1 MANGK
6 HTIELPFSIE
16 KIWNYISD
24 IENWAAT
31 VPGYENHEIVNE
43 KQSTW
48 AIKGDL
54 GLMKKTANL
63 QVDITE
69 WIEPTKVVFHFKSL
83 AEDFVGNGRY
93 EAQALDDSHTRITG
107 YLELEPEETKG
118 PMATMQ
124 KTVLKKFVPKTTK
137 DITHAVAEKIQSI
150 K

>member
-1 MANGK
+1 MANSK
-6 HTIELPFSIE
+6 HTIELPVSID
-16 KIWNYISD
+16 KIWTYISD
-24 IENWAAT
+24 IDNWAGT
-31 VPGYENHEIVNE
+31 VPGYEHHEILNE

-54 GLMKKTANL
+54 GIMKKTAKL

-83 AEDFVGNGRY
+83 AEDFVGSGCY
-93 EAQALDDSHTRITG
+93 EAMALDDRHTRITG
-107 YLELEPEETKG
+107 KLDLDPEAKG

-137 DITHAVAEKIQSI
+137 DITTAVAEQI
-150 K
+150 KSMN